1 MIFKNIINQKNFLI
15 LIWLSFFS
23 ININP
28 EEFFK
33 IDIVTKLRLLSPLIL
48 FVLYLSIYGLKI
60 NFKPKK
66 FNCISI
72 LFYFI

>member
-15 LIWLSFFS
+15 VWLSFFFPLTLTLK
-23 ININP
+23 N
-28 EEFFK
+28 FFK

-60 NFKPKK
+60 NFKAKK
-66 FNCISI
+66 I
-72 LFYFI
+72 